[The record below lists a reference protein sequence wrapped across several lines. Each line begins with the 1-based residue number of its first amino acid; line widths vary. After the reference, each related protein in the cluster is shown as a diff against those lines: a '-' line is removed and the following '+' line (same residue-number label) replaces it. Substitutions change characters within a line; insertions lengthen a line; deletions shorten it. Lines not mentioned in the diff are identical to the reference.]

1 MYNRTKPNR
10 HSHSHPPPARH
21 EHPGHTLLPIPRAAI
36 TAAVD
41 QAHPARQADETAA
54 WLHELHASFV
64 TLTQQGQLRGCI
76 GSLEARRP
84 LLADVKANA
93 VAAALQD
100 PRFKPL
106 AATELIHTEI
116 EVSLLSPLQ
125 AMAFESESHAL
136 DQLQPGVHGLVLE
149 FERYRSTFLPQVWE
163 QLPSATEFMAQLKRK
178 AGLPANFWA
187 PGLRLQRYTVSQWK
201 ESDLQSATAGAPPG
215 KAP

>member
-1 MYNRTKPNR
+1 MSNRTKPNR
-10 HSHSHPPPARH
+10 HSHSHPPPARPG
-21 EHPGHTLLPIPRAAI
+21 HPGHTLLPIARAAI
-36 TAAVD
+36 SSAVG
-41 QAHPARQADETAA
+41 QPSLAPKVDETAA
-54 WLHELHASFV
+54 WLNELRASFV

-106 AATELIHTEI
+106 TATELIHTEI

-136 DQLQPGVHGLVLE
+136 DQLQPGVHGVVLE
-149 FERYRSTFLPQVWE
+149 FERYRSTFLPQVWD

-201 ESDLQSATAGAPPG
+201 ESDLKGATLEAPH
-215 KAP
+215 KEAP